1 MSAKKY
7 DVIIVGGGPAGI
19 ISGVTARK
27 YYPNKS
33 ILLIKSIGQGVIPCG
48 IPYMFESLAKP
59 EDNAMGNAP
68 LEANKIDLEVD
79 EVVSLDREKKA
90 VKTKAGK
97 EFSYEKV
104 ILATG
109 SDPIMPPVKGLDK
122 EGVYPIYKDM
132 VFLKELKAKVTQAK
146 NVVIIGGGF
155 IGIELAD
162 EFSGIKGL
170 SVSLV
175 ELLPNLLLNSFDRE
189 FGQMVEEKIKVKGV
203 NLVLGKKVIE
213 AVGDKAVSAI
223 KLDDGT
229 LIPAD
234 LVVLG
239 IGARPSSAL
248 AKQAG
253 LTLGR
258 GGGICVDEYMR
269 TQDGN
274 VFAIGDCAEKKD
286 FFTRRDLPV
295 MLASTATAEARVAGA
310 NLFQLKVV
318 RENKGTIATYST
330 YVDGLV
336 LGSAGLTEATAK
348 KEGFEV
354 VVGSAEVPSKH
365 PASLPGTVKIKL
377 KLVFSKQSGILM
389 GGQVSGGLSA
399 GEIINIVGMAI
410 QKRVSA
416 TELETLQMAT
426 HPHLTAP
433 PTQYPLVL
441 AAQSAI
447 SKL

>member
-1 MSAKKY
+1 MSTKKY
-7 DVIIVGGGPAGI
+7 DVVIVGGGPAGI

-48 IPYMFESLAKP
+48 IPYMFASLPKP

-68 LEANKIDLEVD
+68 LEQNKIDLEVD
-79 EVVSLDREKKA
+79 EVIKIDREQ
-90 VKTKAGK
+90 KTVTTKGDK
-97 EFSYEKV
+97 TFSYEKV
-104 ILATG
+104 ILAAG
-109 SDPIMPPVKGLDK
+109 SNPIMPPVKGLDK
-122 EGVYPIYKDM
+122 AGVYPILKDM
-132 VFLKELKAKVTQAK
+132 GYLKEMKGKLSKAKNA
-146 NVVIIGGGF
+146 VIIGGGF
-155 IGIELAD
+155 IGIEFAD
-162 EFSGIKGL
+162 EFSSIKGL
-170 SVSLV
+170 NVSLV
-175 ELLPNLLLNSFDRE
+175 ELLPHLLLNSFDCE
-189 FGQMVEEKIKVKGV
+189 FGQMVEEKIRAKGV
-203 NLVLGKKVIE
+203 NLVLGKKVVE
-213 AVGDKAVSAI
+213 AVGDKSVTGI
-223 KLDDGT
+223 KLDDGSI
-229 LIPAD
+229 IPAD

-239 IGARPSSAL
+239 IGARPSSEL

-269 TQDGN
+269 SQDPN

-336 LGSAGLTEATAK
+336 LGSAGLTETTAK

-354 VVGSAEVPSKH
+354 VVGSAEVPDKH
-365 PASLPGTVKIKL
+365 PASLPGAGKIKL
-377 KLVFSKQSGILM
+377 KLIFSKQSGIVM
-389 GGQVSGGLSA
+389 GGQISGGMSA
-399 GEIINIVGMAI
+399 GEIINIIGLAI

-426 HPHLTAP
+426 HPYLTAP
-433 PTQYPLVL
+433 PTKYPLVL

>member
-1 MSAKKY
+1 
-7 DVIIVGGGPAGI
+7 
-19 ISGVTARK
+19 
-27 YYPNKS
+27 
-33 ILLIKSIGQGVIPCG
+33 
-48 IPYMFESLAKP
+48 MFASLPKP

-68 LEANKIDLEVD
+68 LEQNKIDLEVD
-79 EVVSLDREKKA
+79 EVIKLDREQKTIA
-90 VKTKAGK
+90 TKAGK
-97 EFSYEKV
+97 KFFYEKV

-109 SDPIMPPVKGLDK
+109 SNPIMPPVKGLDK
-122 EGVYPIYKDM
+122 AGVYPILKEMGY
-132 VFLKELKAKVTQAK
+132 LKELKEKLSKAK
-146 NVVIIGGGF
+146 NAVIIGGGF
-155 IGIELAD
+155 IGIEFAD
-162 EFSGIKGL
+162 EFSAIRGL
-170 SVSLV
+170 KVSLV
-175 ELLPNLLLNSFDRE
+175 ELLPHLLLNSFDPE
-189 FGQMVEEKIKVKGV
+189 FGQMVEEKIKAKGV
-203 NLVLGKKVIE
+203 NLVLGKKVVE
-213 AVGDKAVSAI
+213 AVGDKSVTGI
-223 KLDDGT
+223 KLDDGNV
-229 LIPAD
+229 IPAA

-239 IGARPSSAL
+239 IGARPSSEL

-269 TQDGN
+269 TLDPA

-310 NLFQLKVV
+310 SLFQLKVV

-354 VVGSAEVPSKH
+354 VVGLAEVTSKH
-365 PASLPGTVKIKL
+365 PANLPGTVKIKL
-377 KLVFSKQSGILM
+377 KLIFSKQSGILM
-389 GGQVSGGLSA
+389 GGQVFGGLSA
-399 GEIINIVGMAI
+399 GEIINIIGMAI

-426 HPHLTAP
+426 HPYLTAA

-447 SKL
+447 GKL